1 MKKTLLSLLFIFV
14 FAPTI
19 FAQNELTQTQKLS
32 ATAKVW
38 GFLKY
43 YHPKV
48 AEGTYNWDKELFKV
62 LPKVK
67 TATNN
72 KELSKVYID
81 WIESLG
87 EIKPCKKCDTE
98 KDIQYFD
105 KNFDLNW
112 INNKQIFTT
121 ELSEKLK
128 YVELNRHQ
136 GEKHYVAYY
145 KKKPKA
151 IYIDNELDYK
161 GFDWQD
167 ENFRILALFRYWN
180 IVEYFFPA
188 KYQTDTNWDVI
199 LTKMIPKFL
208 NPKTE
213 LDLHLAMLE
222 LIVSC
227 DDSHATYFNEK
238 TYSFFGRYYLPVN
251 FKVINE
257 KAIITSFYNDSLARL
272 NDLQIGDIIT
282 KVNDKKIATI
292 LKEQEKYIN
301 ASNISRKKFNASY
314 YTLNGTTDSVK
325 IEITRNGK
333 TSLKSIKRYLFKDF
347 KYKAESKSDK
357 YKILENNIGYI
368 NIGKV
373 KEVKEIPKIM
383 ETLKNTKAIIFDIR
397 KYKTFTPH
405 YFANYIT
412 SQKKDFYK
420 AIVTDLDYPGRY
432 IWSETFKSGNDRLK
446 YIEKVILLVDESCQS
461 QLEFTAMCLQTGDN
475 VTTIGSQT
483 SGANGNVVLFNM
495 VGGYKTQISGVGIF
509 YPDGTEAQRKGV
521 KIDIIVNPTIEGVIA
536 GKDQIL
542 ERAIEFVNE

>member
-1 MKKTLLSLLFIFV
+1 MKKILCFPILLLIF
-14 FAPTI
+14 TNSI
-19 FAQNELTQTQKLS
+19 YAQNELSKIEKL
-32 ATAKVW
+32 ATTAKIW

-43 YHPKV
+43 YHPEV
-48 AEGTYNWDKELFKV
+48 ANGKYNWDKQLFKV
-62 LPKVK
+62 LPKVE

-72 KELSKVYID
+72 IQLSQVYID
-81 WIESLG
+81 WIKSLG
-87 EIKPCKKCDTE
+87 EIKPCKKCDIE
-98 KDIQYFD
+98 KGIQYFD

-128 YVELNRHQ
+128 YIELNRHQ
-136 GEKHYVAYY
+136 GKKHYVNYY
-145 KKKPKA
+145 SNKLKIP
-151 IYIDNELDYK
+151 DFTNEVEYEN
-161 GFDWQD
+161 FDWQ
-167 ENFRILALFRYWN
+167 NGNLRLLTLFRYWN
-180 IVEYFFPA
+180 QIEYFFPA
-188 KYQTDTNWDVI
+188 KYQTDTNWDVV
-199 LTKMIPKFL
+199 LAKMMPKFL
-208 NPKTE
+208 NPQTE
-213 LDLHLAMLE
+213 LDLHLAILE

-251 FKVINE
+251 FKVINK
-257 KAIITSFYNDSLARL
+257 KAVITGFYNDSLAKL
-272 NDLQIGDIIT
+272 NDLQLGDIII
-282 KVNDKKIATI
+282 KSNDKKIETI
-292 LKEQEKYIN
+292 LEEQEKYIN

-314 YTLNGTTDSVK
+314 YTLNGATDSVK
-325 IEITRNGK
+325 IEFIRNGK
-333 TSLKSIKRYLFKDF
+333 TSIKSIKRYLFKDF

-373 KEVKEIPKIM
+373 KEVKEVPKIM
-383 ETLKNTKAIIFDIR
+383 EALKNTKAIIFDIR
-397 KYKTFTPH
+397 KYKTSTPY

-420 AIVTDLDYPGRY
+420 ALVTDLDYPGRY

-446 YIEKVILLVDESCQS
+446 YTGKVILLVDESCQS

-483 SGANGNVVLFNM
+483 SGADGNVVIFNM

-509 YPDGTEAQRKGV
+509 YPDGTETQRKGV
-521 KIDIIVNPTIEGVIA
+521 KIDIKVKPTIEGVIA

-542 ERAIEFVNE
+542 ERAIKFINE